1 MASERI
7 LNEYD
12 GTRLANAV
20 DTFAEKVTGYVKP
33 SPVTPTDAM
42 KAKIPSQSTGDRLAD
57 AFEDL
62 ATNYSGGASNLPL
75 YEFEESPTHKA
86 HALNDKLFFD
96 LKPYHL
102 TVSSLAVSSLLIKP
116 GNTGANIAEDLTAGE
131 DYGVV
136 GIPNT

>member
-1 MASERI
+1 MSVNI
-7 LNEYD
+7 YD
-12 GTRLANAV
+12 ANHQELINV
-20 DTFAEKVTGYVKP
+20 
-33 SPVTPTDAM
+33 
-42 KAKIPSQSTGDRLAD
+42 
-57 AFEDL
+57 
-62 ATNYSGGASNLPL
+62 SGGSGASNLPL

-86 HALNDKLFFD
+86 HAFNDKLFFD